1 MSMFY
6 SLYTKYSTHIGCG
19 AHVSLRSAPV
29 IYVAA

>member
-6 SLYTKYSTHIGCG
+6 SLYTKYRLISVAVHTF
-19 AHVSLRSAPV
+19 RSAPV